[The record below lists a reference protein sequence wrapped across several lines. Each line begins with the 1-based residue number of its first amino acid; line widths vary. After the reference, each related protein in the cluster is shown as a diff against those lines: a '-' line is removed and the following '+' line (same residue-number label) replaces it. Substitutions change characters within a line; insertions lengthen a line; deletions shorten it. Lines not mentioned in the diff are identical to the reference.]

1 LEQRIWWQADALQ
14 KIHNHP
20 PLPAPTMQL
29 STAGGRTDTQPPWDR
44 HNIWQQ
50 PPGHLRTDQVWAV
63 FLSPENWGLGGRTC
77 YPVTHVLQ
85 TGDNLNVK
93 SSQILVKRRDKAIGH
108 DYNKFHKPFQN
119 IFENS
124 TSST

>member
-1 LEQRIWWQADALQ
+1 VGEQTPSLLETGTTYDT
-14 KIHNHP
+14 NH
-20 PLPAPTMQL
+20 LAILGQTRFEL
-29 STAGGRTDTQPPWDR
+29 CFF
-44 HNIWQQ
+44 
-50 PPGHLRTDQVWAV
+50 HLKTGDW
-63 FLSPENWGLGGRTC
+63 GGRTC

-108 DYNKFHKPFQN
+108 DYNKFHKPFQT